1 MTAPHKAL
9 PAEVQKRLQ
18 QAAKTENTPRD
29 RMARA
34 KAIDAVYAWAKRQ
47 YPEFFK

>member
-1 MTAPHKAL
+1 MSAPHKAL

-18 QAAKTENTPRD
+18 QAAQTKNTAADP
-29 RMARA
+29 MARS

-47 YPEFFK
+47 YPEYFK